1 MGAAD
6 DDFGRARALAR
17 RGSSVG
23 SGRGTFPPPAAAA
36 TTTRIAVRC
45 PLAGHRQGTYTVHAR
60 APVRVLGPRFGARA
74 RWAPGGGLPATSA
87 AGTVAGAAQ
96 DRTALLCARAALGLG
111 RLLGPGPDPGHP
123 VLVLG
128 PSVALALVLAHG
140 PARAP
145 HPTLRIP
152 GGALGPDP
160 SAGAVGATVGMI
172 LGTADL
178 VRLMPPKTRDGQ
190 RNTTTRPR
198 ILLRVKKCFSDMMS
212 SLLADYILSLLW
224 SSTVCLNKGH

>member
-1 MGAAD
+1 MPAL
-6 DDFGRARALAR
+6 FPHRAHVRALAR

-23 SGRGTFPPPAAAA
+23 SGGGTFPPPAAVAS
-36 TTTRIAVRC
+36 TTRIAVRH
-45 PLAGHRQGTYTVHAR
+45 PRAGPRHGTYTVRAR
-60 APVRVLGPRFGARA
+60 APVRVLGPRFGAGA
-74 RWAPGGGLPATSA
+74 SWAPGGGLPATSA
-87 AGTVAGAAQ
+87 AGMVAGAAQ

-140 PARAP
+140 PARARAP
-145 HPTLRIP
+145 HRTLRIP

-160 SAGAVGATVGMI
+160 TAGAVGATVGMI

-178 VRLMPPKTRDGQ
+178 ARLMRKIHDGQ
-190 RNTTTRPR
+190 RDSTTRLR
-198 ILLRVKKCFSDMMS
+198 ILLRVKKPFSEMS
-212 SLLADYILSLLW
+212 SLLANYTLSLLW

>member
-1 MGAAD
+1 MA
-6 DDFGRARALAR
+6 
-17 RGSSVG
+17 S
-23 SGRGTFPPPAAAA
+23 
-36 TTTRIAVRC
+36 TTRIAVRH
-45 PLAGHRQGTYTVHAR
+45 PRAGPHQGTYTARAR
-60 APVRVLGPRFGARA
+60 APVRVLGPRFGVGAC
-74 RWAPGGGLPATSA
+74 WAPGGGLPATSA

-140 PARAP
+140 PTRARAP

-160 SAGAVGATVGMI
+160 SAGAVGATAGMT

-178 VRLMPPKTRDGQ
+178 ARLMPKTRDGQ
-190 RNTTTRPR
+190 RDSTTRPR
-198 ILLRVKKCFSDMMS
+198 ILLRVKKRFSDMMS
-212 SLLADYILSLLW
+212 SLHANYILSLLW
-224 SSTVCLNKGH
+224 SSTLCLNKGH